1 MSLTMFLQ
9 ICGWP
14 LLIVLAVLSI
24 GLTLIAL
31 YLTFSVKRENLLV
44 SFFPLTLLPIL
55 VGLVS
60 SAMELVSAVA
70 IPFDS
75 GSDFVLEP
83 VFLLMMNLIPLTA
96 GCLAATLPVVI
107 FVVGRAMLAWRS
119 SGVRLIPEK
128 QPEAGREMT
137 DAEVL
142 HRDTE
147 DYLERL
153 VRPR

>member
-1 MSLTMFLQ
+1 MSLTMFFQ

-14 LLIVLAVLSI
+14 LLIVLSVLSV
-24 GLTLIAL
+24 GLTVTAF
-31 YLTFSVKRENLLV
+31 YLTFAVKRENLLV
-44 SFFPLTLLPIL
+44 SFFPLNLLPIL

-60 SAMELVSAVA
+60 SAQGLVSSVA
-70 IPFDS
+70 IPFES
-75 GSDFVLEP
+75 EGDFVLEP
-83 VFLLMMNLIPLTA
+83 IFLLMMNLIPLTA
-96 GCLAATLPVVI
+96 GCLAATLPIVI
-107 FVVGRAMLAWRS
+107 FVVGRSMLAWRAS
-119 SGVRLIPEK
+119 DVRLIPEK
-128 QPEAGREMT
+128 KPEMGRELG